1 MFQCSR
7 RLFNI
12 KKKAVPSKA
21 NVVDTQIAPYSLP
34 TILHVP
40 NLSILFLKNPKNV
53 LTLSCEA
60 SSLNFILEKSI
71 VWSKVFEFHW
81 TTATYFPHNFPYTF
95 SKGLSFTQV
104 IENRKIKFFLLSPS
118 LSLSLVLQII
128 IRFINSSSNYH
139 HSSPTHCCHHSFS
152 SP

>member
-12 KKKAVPSKA
+12 KKQKQYLRKLMLW
-21 NVVDTQIAPYSLP
+21 IHKLP
-34 TILHVP
+34 ILSTIHLTRAKLKHF
-40 NLSILFLKNPKNV
+40 IFKNPKNV

-60 SSLNFILEKSI
+60 SSLNFVLEKSI
-71 VWSKVFEFHW
+71 VWNKVFEFHW

-104 IENRKIKFFLLSPS
+104 IENRKNKVFL
-118 LSLSLVLQII
+118 LSLSL
-128 IRFINSSSNYH
+128 
-139 HSSPTHCCHHSFS
+139 
-152 SP
+152 